1 MIQKHLQLNFWEFI
15 STFKYHIST
24 LSSKLSKSL
33 HFLRAAKNI
42 VTTSALK
49 SVYYSLLHSH
59 FIHGI
64 QVWSSTATSNFKCLY
79 IKQKTDIRHINCAKY
94 NSHSEPL
101 FKISC
106 VLPLPKLVEFFKL
119 QFFHNFVIK
128 SYQRPLPTSGQEIK
142 KEDLFKLSWKT
153 IWPTPSLRQ
162 DRKISIFL
170 LSTSMELISVW
181 KH

>member
-79 IKQKTDIRHINCAKY
+79 IKQKTGIRHINCAKY
-94 NSHSEPL
+94 TAIRTQSRSLKYLVCCHCRNLWNS
-101 FKISC
+101 
-106 VLPLPKLVEFFKL
+106 FKL

-142 KEDLFKLSWKT
+142 KEDLFKLS
-153 IWPTPSLRQ
+153 
-162 DRKISIFL
+162 
-170 LSTSMELISVW
+170 
-181 KH
+181 

>member
-142 KEDLFKLSWKT
+142 KILHPSAKT
-153 IWPTPSLRQ
+153 EKYPFFSFPRQ
-162 DRKISIFL
+162 WSSFPDENI
-170 LSTSMELISVW
+170 
-181 KH
+181 

>member
-1 MIQKHLQLNFWEFI
+1 MAIFYLFLNDK
-15 STFKYHIST
+15 STVSKYHIST

-79 IKQKTDIRHINCAKY
+79 IKQKTGIRHINCAKY
-94 NSHSEPL
+94 TAIRTQSRSLKYLACCHCRNLWNSLSYSSFIIL
-101 FKISC
+101 SSRVTS
-106 VLPLPKLVEFFKL
+106 VLCQHLD
-119 QFFHNFVIK
+119 
-128 SYQRPLPTSGQEIK
+128 K
-142 KEDLFKLSWKT
+142 K
-153 IWPTPSLRQ
+153 
-162 DRKISIFL
+162 
-170 LSTSMELISVW
+170 
-181 KH
+181 